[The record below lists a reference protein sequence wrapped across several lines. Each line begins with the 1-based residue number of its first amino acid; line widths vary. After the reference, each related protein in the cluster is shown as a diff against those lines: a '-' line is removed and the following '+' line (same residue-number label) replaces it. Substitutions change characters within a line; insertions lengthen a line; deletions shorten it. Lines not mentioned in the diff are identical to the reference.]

1 MILPLFSDIKGLKR
15 YFVSNLSSLFCPHC
29 LHNSICN
36 CSCKFDNFDD
46 FAVIIFYRV
55 ITRL

>member
-29 LHNSICN
+29 LHKEVDPAGWTHKLIS
-36 CSCKFDNFDD
+36 
-46 FAVIIFYRV
+46 
-55 ITRL
+55 